1 MAFKFII
8 GDKGKAWRMERDAEF
23 LVGKSIGDT
32 VEGKE
37 FGADLEGYQL
47 EMSGGSDISGFPLS
61 KDADGIG
68 LKRVLLSK
76 GWGMKDTRD
85 GVRLRKTVR
94 GKVISEKVVQINMK
108 VLKHGKKKL
117 EEIFPDQNKL
127 KDEPKVEEKKI
138 EEKAVEKKAEVAAA
152 PAT

>member
-8 GDKGKAWRMERDAEF
+8 GDKGKAWRMEKDAEF
-23 LVGKSIGDT
+23 LIGKSIGDKID
-32 VEGKE
+32 GKE
-37 FGADLEGYQL
+37 FGGDLDGYEF

-117 EEIFPDQNKL
+117 EEVFPDQNKVP
-127 KDEPKVEEKKI
+127 EKVVEKV
-138 EEKAVEKKAEVAAA
+138 VEKKTEAVVV
-152 PAT
+152 

>member
-8 GDKGKAWRMERDAEF
+8 GDKGKAWRMEKDAEF
-23 LVGKSIGDT
+23 LIGKSIGDKID
-32 VEGKE
+32 GKE
-37 FGADLEGYQL
+37 FGGDLDGYEF

-117 EEIFPDQNKL
+117 EEIFSDQNKVP
-127 KDEPKVEEKKI
+127 EKV
-138 EEKAVEKKAEVAAA
+138 VEKKTEAVVV
-152 PAT
+152 